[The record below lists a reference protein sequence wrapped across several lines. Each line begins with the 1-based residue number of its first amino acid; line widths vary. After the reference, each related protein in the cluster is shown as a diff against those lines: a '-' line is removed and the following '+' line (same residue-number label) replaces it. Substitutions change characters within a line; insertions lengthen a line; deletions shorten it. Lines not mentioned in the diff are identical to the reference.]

1 MTASPE
7 LLARPR
13 EVLAAAPDVARRA
26 LGLPVAHM
34 HPLAENLSLADVALV
49 CGRNARPQAPHE
61 LDRAVQARG
70 MGTSDF
76 TRLLSDAA
84 RGLVE
89 QRYALAADHLSFAT
103 PVDAPDF
110 RAFALPAV
118 DTEALDPAPL
128 NELGN
133 LEHSRIVTPAGAATA
148 TLGSFGRVVTVSR
161 QAIVDGALAALNAT
175 MAGAAVAAARLEA
188 RLVAD
193 ALENPATLDDQ
204 ALPFHADFGN
214 LVALALDATSLGT
227 AMGALR
233 TQKTAA
239 GTPAE
244 TAARHLIV
252 EPALEYAARKLL
264 FDAGLS
270 TLVSVHVLATL
281 PTGRWYL
288 LGDPSLVPV
297 VSTLRLAGARAP
309 VAIEPVRKVPGNLDG
324 AGLRLRVDAGA
335 AMLGRVGIVRGGV

>member
-34 HPLAENLSLADVALV
+34 HPLAESLSLADIALV
-49 CGRNARPQAPHE
+49 CGRAARPQAPHE

-70 MGTSDF
+70 LGTSDF

-89 QRYALAADHLSFAT
+89 KRYALAADHLAFA
-103 PVDAPDF
+103 PAVDAPDF
-110 RAFALPAV
+110 RAFALPVV
-118 DTEALDPAPL
+118 DGEALDPAPVD
-128 NELGN
+128 ELGKVQ
-133 LEHSRIVTPAGAATA
+133 HTRIVTPAGAATA
-148 TLGSFGRVVTVSR
+148 TLGSFGRLVTISR

-175 MAGAAVAAARLEA
+175 IAGGAVAAARLEA

-193 ALENPATLDDQ
+193 ALENPAALDDGG
-204 ALPFHADFGN
+204 AVFDASHGN
-214 LVALALDATSLGT
+214 VVASALDATSLGT

-244 TAARHLIV
+244 TATRHLIV

-264 FDAGLS
+264 HDAGLS

-281 PTGRWYL
+281 PAGRWFL
-288 LGDPSLVPV
+288 CGDPLLQPV

-309 VAIEPVRKVPGNLDG
+309 VAVEPVRKVPGNFDG

-335 AMLGRVGIVRGGV
+335 AMLGRVGIVRGGA